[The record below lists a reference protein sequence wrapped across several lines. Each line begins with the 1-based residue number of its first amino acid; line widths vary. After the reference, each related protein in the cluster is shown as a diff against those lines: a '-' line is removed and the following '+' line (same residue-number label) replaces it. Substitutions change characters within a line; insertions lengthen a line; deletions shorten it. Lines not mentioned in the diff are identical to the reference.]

1 MAEQDKKVKDYAL
14 ADFKIK
20 PISSAEYVKN
30 TPIIDENDDDIL
42 SLSDSSDDETQI
54 STAAVLTEEGE
65 LVFSEAETTANVAE
79 AETTGIDEET
89 IEVKDPIF
97 GELAAPT
104 LPELPKED
112 RARLQMQSP
121 NRINFYWSFK
131 ENPYQILNRI
141 FGDQTNYQLVAKLL
155 NQTGRHEEIFP
166 IEAEGSAW
174 FDVDADSSYRVEI
187 GFYAV
192 SRPFVRVLFSNTLQT
207 PRKSPSPRQ
216 DYSEYF
222 AVSAD
227 QFAKVLDVSG
237 YSQDAYEVALAGD
250 DIEAADAA
258 TETAFSQI
266 FDAEKGDFDQTKSG
280 EWRFILLA
288 LASGYSLEDLRGH
301 ISPSL
306 FAFLQ
311 ARAEELSAEKALAA
325 LQANFDV
332 SDDEIY
338 EEEIVGETV
347 YGASLVNFPRS
358 LKRRAL
364 PKFAPLPPNAETV
377 SSDASPRLTLPKL
390 KPLSSLR

>member
-1 MAEQDKKVKDYAL
+1 MAEQDKKVKDFVL
-14 ADFKIK
+14 ADFKLN
-20 PISSAEYVKN
+20 PVSSAENVKN
-30 TPIIDENDDDIL
+30 PLVIDENDDDIL
-42 SLSDSSDDETQI
+42 SLNASSVGKPQVLTD
-54 STAAVLTEEGE
+54 AVLTDEGE
-65 LVFSEAETTANVAE
+65 LVLSVEEDVKEAETT
-79 AETTGIDEET
+79 EEI
-89 IEVKDPIF
+89 IEVTDPVF
-97 GELAAPT
+97 EELSAPK
-104 LPELPKED
+104 LPELPKQD

-131 ENPYQILNRI
+131 ENPYQVLSRI
-141 FGDQTNYQLVAKLL
+141 FGNQTNYQLVAKLL
-155 NQTGRHEEIFP
+155 NQTNSREELYP
-166 IEAEGSAW
+166 IEADGSDW
-174 FDVDADSSYRVEI
+174 FDVDADSSYRVEV

-192 SRPFVRVLFSNTLQT
+192 SRPFVRILSSNTLQT

-237 YSQDAYEVALAGD
+237 YQQDAFEVALAGD
-250 DIEAADAA
+250 DIESADAA

-301 ISPSL
+301 VSSSL

-311 ARAEELSAEKALAA
+311 SRADQLSAEKALAA
-325 LQANFDV
+325 LQSNFDV
-332 SDDEIY
+332 ADDEIY
-338 EEEIVGETV
+338 EEETVGETV
-347 YGASLVNFPRS
+347 YGVSLVNFPRS
-358 LKRRAL
+358 LKRRTL
-364 PKFAPLPPNAETV
+364 PKFSPFPSNEQSA
-377 SSDASPRLTLPKL
+377 SSDTSPRLTLPKL

>member
-1 MAEQDKKVKDYAL
+1 MAEQDKKVKDFAL
-14 ADFKIK
+14 ADFKLN
-20 PISSAEYVKN
+20 PISSSENVKN
-30 TPIIDENDDDIL
+30 ALVIDENDDDIL
-42 SLSDSSDDETQI
+42 SLNASGVAAQVSDD
-54 STAAVLTEEGE
+54 AVLTDADE
-65 LVFSEAETTANVAE
+65 LVLSDAENVKDAETT
-79 AETTGIDEET
+79 EE
-89 IEVKDPIF
+89 IELKDPIF
-97 GELAAPT
+97 EALSAPT
-104 LPELPKED
+104 LPELAKED

-141 FGDQTNYQLVAKLL
+141 FGGQTNYQLVAKLQ
-155 NQTGRHEEIFP
+155 NQTNNREELFP
-166 IEAEGSAW
+166 IEADGSAW

-237 YSQDAYEVALAGD
+237 YQQDAFEVALAGD
-250 DIEAADAA
+250 DIKAADLA

-288 LASGYSLEDLRGH
+288 LASGYSLEELRGH
-301 ISPSL
+301 VSPSL

-311 ARAEELSAEKALAA
+311 VRSEQLSAEKALAA
-325 LQANFDV
+325 LQTNFDV
-332 SDDEIY
+332 ADDEIY
-338 EEEIVGETV
+338 EEEFVGETV
-347 YGASLVNFPRS
+347 YGTSLVNFPRS
-358 LKRRAL
+358 LKRRTL
-364 PKFAPLPPNAETV
+364 PKFAPLPSNTETA

>member
-1 MAEQDKKVKDYAL
+1 MAEQNNKVKDFAL
-14 ADFKIK
+14 ADFKLN
-20 PISSAEYVKN
+20 PLSSAENVKN
-30 TPIIDENDDDIL
+30 SLVTDDNDDDIL
-42 SLSDSSDDETQI
+42 SLKVSGNTMLI
-54 STAAVLTEEGE
+54 STGAVLTDEGE
-65 LVFSEAETTANVAE
+65 LVLRDAEDVKEAEKSE
-79 AETTGIDEET
+79 KETEI
-89 IEVKDPIF
+89 KDPIF
-97 GELAAPT
+97 EALAAPK
-104 LPELPKED
+104 LPEPAKED

-141 FGDQTNYQLVAKLL
+141 FGSQTNYQLVAKLL
-155 NQTGRHEEIFP
+155 NQTNSREEIYP
-166 IEAEGSAW
+166 IEADGSAW
-174 FDVDADSSYRVEI
+174 FDVDADSSYRVEV

-227 QFAKVLDVSG
+227 QFARVLDVSG
-237 YSQDAYEVALAGD
+237 YQQDAFEVALAGD

-266 FDAEKGDFDQTKSG
+266 FNAEKSDFDQTKSG

-288 LASGYSLEDLRGH
+288 LASGYSLEELRGYV
-301 ISPSL
+301 SPSL

-311 ARAEELSAEKALAA
+311 TRAEELSAEKTLAA
-325 LQANFDV
+325 LQTNFDL

-338 EEEIVGETV
+338 EEEFVGETV
-347 YGASLVNFPRS
+347 YGTSLVNFPRS
-358 LKRRAL
+358 LKRRTL
-364 PKFAPLPPNAETV
+364 PKFSPFSPNQQSV
-377 SSDASPRLTLPKL
+377 SSDASPRLALPKS

>member
-1 MAEQDKKVKDYAL
+1 MAEKDKKVEDFAL
-14 ADFKIK
+14 ADFKLN
-20 PISSAEYVKN
+20 PISSSENIKN
-30 TPIIDENDDDIL
+30 SLVLNESDDDIL
-42 SLSDSSDDETQI
+42 SLNASGV
-54 STAAVLTEEGE
+54 TAQGLTDAGE
-65 LVFSEAETTANVAE
+65 LVLSDEEKVKDAETAE
-79 AETTGIDEET
+79 KE

-97 GELAAPT
+97 EALSAPT
-104 LPELPKED
+104 LPELSKEN
-112 RARLQMQSP
+112 RAHLQMQSP
-121 NRINFYWSFK
+121 NRVNFYWSFK
-131 ENPYQILNRI
+131 ENPYQVLNRM
-141 FGDQTNYQLVAKLL
+141 FGNQTNYQLVAKLL
-155 NQTGRHEEIFP
+155 NQTNDREEFFP
-166 IEAEGSAW
+166 IEADGSAW

-192 SRPFVRVLFSNTLQT
+192 NRPFVRVLFSNTLQT

-237 YSQDAYEVALAGD
+237 YQQDAFEVALAGD
-250 DIEAADAA
+250 DIESADAA
-258 TETAFSQI
+258 TEAAFSQI

-288 LASGYSLEDLRGH
+288 LASGYPLEDLRGQ

-311 ARAEELSAEKALAA
+311 THSEQLSAEKALAA
-325 LQANFDV
+325 LQSNFDV

-338 EEEIVGETV
+338 EEESVGETV
-347 YGASLVNFPRS
+347 YGTSLVNFPRS
-358 LKRRAL
+358 LKRRTL
-364 PKFAPLPPNAETV
+364 PKFAPLPSNAETA

-390 KPLSSLR
+390 KPLSSLQ

>member
-1 MAEQDKKVKDYAL
+1 MAEQDKKVKDFAL
-14 ADFKIK
+14 ADFKLNPVSSSENIK
-20 PISSAEYVKN
+20 NPLV
-30 TPIIDENDDDIL
+30 IDENDDDIL
-42 SLSDSSDDETQI
+42 SLNASSVGKPQ
-54 STAAVLTEEGE
+54 VLTDEGE
-65 LVFSEAETTANVAE
+65 LVLSAEEDVKRAKTA
-79 AETTGIDEET
+79 EEV
-89 IEVKDPIF
+89 IEIRDPIF
-97 GELAAPT
+97 EELSAPK
-104 LPELPKED
+104 LPELPKEN

-131 ENPYQILNRI
+131 ENPYQVLSRI
-141 FGDQTNYQLVAKLL
+141 FGNQTNYQLVAKLL
-155 NQTGRHEEIFP
+155 NQTSNREELFP
-166 IEAEGSAW
+166 IEADGSTW
-174 FDVDADSSYRVEI
+174 FDVDADSSYRVEV

-192 SRPFVRVLFSNTLQT
+192 SRPFVRILSSNTLQT

-237 YSQDAYEVALAGD
+237 YQQDAFEVALAGD
-250 DIEAADAA
+250 DIESADAA

-266 FDAEKGDFDQTKSG
+266 FDAEEGDFDQTKSS

-301 ISPSL
+301 VGASL

-311 ARAEELSAEKALAA
+311 THSEQLSAEKTLAA
-325 LQANFDV
+325 LQSNFDV

-338 EEEIVGETV
+338 EEESIGETV
-347 YGASLVNFPRS
+347 HGVSLVNFPRS
-358 LKRRAL
+358 LKRRTL
-364 PKFAPLPPNAETV
+364 PKFSPFPSNAETA

>member
-1 MAEQDKKVKDYAL
+1 MSDAED
-14 ADFKIK
+14 
-20 PISSAEYVKN
+20 
-30 TPIIDENDDDIL
+30 
-42 SLSDSSDDETQI
+42 
-54 STAAVLTEEGE
+54 
-65 LVFSEAETTANVAE
+65 VA
-79 AETTGIDEET
+79 ET
-89 IEVKDPIF
+89 IEIEDPIF
-97 GELAAPT
+97 EQLAAPK

-131 ENPYQILNRI
+131 ENPYQVLNRI
-141 FGDQTNYQLVAKLL
+141 FGSQTNYQLVAKLQ
-155 NQTGRHEEIFP
+155 NQTNDREELFP
-166 IEAEGSAW
+166 IEADGSVW
-174 FDVDADSSYRVEI
+174 FDVDADSSYCVEV

-192 SRPFVRVLFSNTLQT
+192 SRPFVRILSSNTLQT

-237 YSQDAYEVALAGD
+237 YQQDAFEVALAGD
-250 DIEAADAA
+250 DIESADAA

-266 FDAEKGDFDQTKSG
+266 FDAEQGDFDQTKSG

-288 LASGYSLEDLRGH
+288 LASGYSLEELRGH
-301 ISPSL
+301 VSPSL

-311 ARAEELSAEKALAA
+311 SRAEELSAEKALAA
-325 LQANFDV
+325 LQTNFDV

-338 EEEIVGETV
+338 EEEFIGETV
-347 YGASLVNFPRS
+347 HGASLVNFPRS
-358 LKRRAL
+358 LKRRTL
-364 PKFAPLPPNAETV
+364 PKFAPLPSNKETL